1 MKTLASL
8 NRQAGQGLI
17 EILIVCVLITICC
30 LSLAKFQAVLSYK
43 DSLALQR
50 ADAVVLATSELETLR
65 DFQVLS
71 TQIPYAA
78 YSNIASGTTTSTG
91 INTTY
96 TLTWTVTTVVAP
108 AYKVISVVV
117 AWTDKLN
124 QAQSITLTTN
134 VAGVQPVFSA
144 TVLY

>member
-50 ADAVVLATSELETLR
+50 SDAVVLAMSELETLR

-71 TQIPYAA
+71 TQVPYTA
-78 YSNIASGTTTSTG
+78 YSNIASGTSTSVGT
-91 INTTY
+91 NTTY
-96 TLTWTVTTVVAP
+96 TLTWTVTTVAAP
-108 AYKVISVVV
+108 AYKTISVVV
-117 AWTDKLN
+117 AWTDNLSK
-124 QAQSITLTTN
+124 AQSITLTTN